1 MIKDLFQG
9 IKTDYILDFKGFS
22 ITCAYTSFNLSAQDQ
37 GFPVM
42 NVCSSAHILHPIKC
56 CLSSSV
62 LFASFLSEDAGT
74 ESPGTS
80 DTGEPRS
87 KLPESLL
94 PSYIFHFPFTDS

>member
-1 MIKDLFQG
+1 MK
-9 IKTDYILDFKGFS
+9 
-22 ITCAYTSFNLSAQDQ
+22 
-37 GFPVM
+37 
-42 NVCSSAHILHPIKC
+42 VCGTAHIQHPIKG

-74 ESPGTS
+74 DSPGTS
-80 DTGEPRS
+80 ETGEPRS

>member
-1 MIKDLFQG
+1 M
-9 IKTDYILDFKGFS
+9 
-22 ITCAYTSFNLSAQDQ
+22 CAYASFSLSAHDQ
-37 GFPVM
+37 GFPVV

-62 LFASFLSEDAGT
+62 LFASFLSEDAAT

-80 DTGEPRS
+80 DAGEPRS

-94 PSYIFHFPFTDS
+94 PPYIFHFPFRLLEANVMCIF